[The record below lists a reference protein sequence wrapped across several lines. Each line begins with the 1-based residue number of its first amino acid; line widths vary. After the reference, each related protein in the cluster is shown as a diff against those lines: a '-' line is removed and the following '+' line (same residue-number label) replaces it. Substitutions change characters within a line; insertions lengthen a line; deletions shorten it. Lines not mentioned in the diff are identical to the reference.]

1 MINEREKAE
10 FLNLIDRLTDR
21 IASAVN
27 DFSMENEGVQAE
39 DVLISSI
46 NASAYFAILAGLPK
60 EAYMHGCETFFDQ
73 HKESLQGKLND

>member
-1 MINEREKAE
+1 MINEREKTE

-21 IASAVN
+21 IASAVS
-27 DFSMENEGVQAE
+27 DFNIENEGVRVE